1 MLRRAVGPQ
10 ASRILARTSSSVRC
24 FTNYDHMKY
33 PVDRQAFFC
42 VLGYFL
48 VMWMIMARTGSLFT
62 KRSEYKREYFRVWVR
77 KLGTGYQWS
86 DAWGPQMDTVWK
98 NVPDRVE

>member
-1 MLRRAVGPQ
+1 MFRRVLGPDV
-10 ASRILARTSSSVRC
+10 SRVVAKTSVSARRY
-24 FTNYDHMKY
+24 TNYDHMKY
-33 PVDRQAFFC
+33 PMDVQAVAA

-48 VMWMIMARTGSLFT
+48 VMWLVFARIGSLYTRF
-62 KRSEYKREYFRVWVR
+62 SEYKTDYLRVWRR

-86 DAWGPQMDTVWK
+86 DAWGPQMETLYR